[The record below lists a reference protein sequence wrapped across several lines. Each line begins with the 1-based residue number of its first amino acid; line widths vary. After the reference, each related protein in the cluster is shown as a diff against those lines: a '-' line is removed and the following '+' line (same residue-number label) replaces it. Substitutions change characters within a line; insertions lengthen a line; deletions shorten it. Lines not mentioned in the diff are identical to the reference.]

1 MVTRSTI
8 RVLIVDD
15 EPGARR
21 RLERLLGQA
30 TDIEIV
36 GEVGN
41 GHDAI
46 AAIRA
51 LKPDLV
57 FLDVQMPGMTGI
69 EVVQAVGSR
78 LMPATIF
85 VTAYD
90 QYAVKAF
97 DLAALDYLLKPFD
110 DERFEQALTRAR
122 EDLGRRTTS
131 DLHERLDSL
140 LHAVAGNAPI
150 EATPARYLKRIAVEM
165 QGKLRIVPVDK
176 ISFISARG
184 NYVYLHVGQ
193 ERLLVREQMQ
203 HLEERLPPDQFFRI
217 HRSLIVRLD
226 EIETLVSNPGGDYT
240 VRLLDGRT
248 LRASRSRWK
257 ELAERLGIQTSH
269 MGPTPPERGSR

>member
-1 MVTRSTI
+1 MVTRKTI

-21 RLERLLGQA
+21 RLERLLREA
-30 TDIEIV
+30 PDIEIV
-36 GEVGN
+36 DQVGN
-41 GHDAI
+41 GPEAV

-51 LKPDLV
+51 LQPDLV

-69 EVVQAVGSR
+69 EVVQAVGPR

-122 EDLGRRTTS
+122 EELSQRTTNE
-131 DLHERLDSL
+131 LHERLDAL
-140 LHAVAGNAPI
+140 VRATAGSAHV
-150 EATPARYLKRIAVEM
+150 ESTPARYLKRIAVEM
-165 QGKLRIVPVDK
+165 RGKLRIVPVDK

-184 NYVYLHVGQ
+184 NYVYLHVEQ
-193 ERLLVREQMQ
+193 ETLLVREQMQ
-203 HLEERLPPDQFFRI
+203 RLEEHLPPDQFFRI

-226 EIETLVSNPGGDYT
+226 EIDTLLYNPGGDYS
-240 VRLLDGRT
+240 VRLQDGRT
-248 LRASRSRWK
+248 LKASRGRWR

-269 MGPTPPERGSR
+269 MDPM

>member
-1 MVTRSTI
+1 MATQSTI

-21 RLERLLGQA
+21 RLERLLLEA
-30 TDIEIV
+30 ADIEIV
-36 GEVGN
+36 GQVGN
-41 GHDAI
+41 GREAV
-46 AAIRA
+46 AAIKQ
-51 LKPDLV
+51 LQPDLV

-69 EVVQAVGSR
+69 EVVQEVGSR

-110 DERFEQALTRAR
+110 DERFEQALARAR
-122 EDLGRRTTS
+122 QDLGQHATKE
-131 DLHERLDSL
+131 LHERLQAL
-140 LHAVAGNAPI
+140 VRAIAGDTRAEPAPP
-150 EATPARYLKRIAVEM
+150 EYLKRIAVEM
-165 QGKLRIVPVDK
+165 RGKLRIVPVDK

-193 ERLLVREQMQ
+193 EELLVREQMQ
-203 HLEERLPPDQFFRI
+203 RLEEQLPPDRFFRI
-217 HRSLIVRLD
+217 HRSFIVRLD
-226 EIETLVSNPGGDYT
+226 EIETLVYNPGGDYK

-248 LRASRSRWK
+248 LKASRSRWR
-257 ELAERLGIQTSH
+257 ELADRLGIQTSH
-269 MGPTPPERGSR
+269 AGPTAPEDSL